1 MKIDRLV
8 AILVMLMRKERV
20 QAKELAERFDVSV
33 RTILR
38 DVEAINLAGIPI
50 VTYQGAGG
58 GIGVAEGYRL
68 DKSVLTGN
76 EMAAVIT
83 ALKGFDAAM
92 TGSSHEVL
100 MEKLKNTLPAPHL
113 AMLDT
118 RLKQFVIDLSP
129 WHDDTLEKQKLAVI
143 RQAIEAARLLEFTY
157 LDSNGAKTERK
168 TEPYSLILKGNI
180 WYLLAWCT
188 LRSSFRYFR
197 LSRIRNLK
205 DTGERYQPREVPQ
218 EPIPK
223 DSEWASPRS
232 LVPLELK
239 FSPQM
244 ESIIADWFGGDIE
257 PCDDGWLMVRTA
269 YPEENW
275 LYGFLL
281 SFGTELEV
289 VSPPHIR
296 SILADISR
304 KIYEKY
310 VFEHDI

>member
-8 AILVMLMRKERV
+8 AILVLLLRRERV
-20 QAKELAERFDVSV
+20 QAKDLAEKFGVSV

-38 DVEAINLAGIPI
+38 DVDAINLAGIPI

-58 GIGVAEGYRL
+58 GIGVAEGYRF
-68 DKSVLTGN
+68 DKSVLTGD

-83 ALKGFDAAM
+83 ALRGVDAAM
-92 TGSSHEVL
+92 TGNSHEVL
-100 MEKLKNTLPAPHL
+100 MEKLKNALPAPQL

-118 RLKQFVIDLSP
+118 RLRQFVIDLSP
-129 WHDDTLEKQKLAVI
+129 WHDDTQEKEKLAVI
-143 RQAIEAARLLEFTY
+143 RQAIETTRLLEFTY
-157 LDSNGAKTERK
+157 LDSNGRKTQRK

-197 LSRIRNLK
+197 LSRIRDLM
-205 DTGERYQPREVPQ
+205 DTEERYQPRDVPP
-218 EPIPK
+218 EPVPR
-223 DSEWASPRS
+223 DSEWAKPGN

-244 ESIIADWFGGDIE
+244 QSIVADWFGGDMA
-257 PCDDGWLMVRTA
+257 PCDDGWFMVRTA

-281 SFGTELEV
+281 SFGAELEV

-296 SILADISR
+296 RILAEISQ
-304 KIYEKY
+304 KIVQKY
-310 VFEHDI
+310 STEQGQ